1 MILKEQNNKLDVQ
14 NFPRMMSRVTVSQK
28 ASYSVRHN
36 VHDKTTDDPCYN
48 IFRVINNNI
57 SSFTSPNPMIEN
69 VDGMITDYK
78 SKYDIE

>member
-14 NFPRMMSRVTVSQK
+14 NFPRIMSRVTVLYK
-28 ASYSVRHN
+28 TSYSVRHN
-36 VHDKTTDDPCYN
+36 VHAKTTDDPCYN